1 MAEGIVLY
9 SKQHESKSWQLGT
22 GRYRWMALEDL
33 RDAVIWEIF
42 MTKKDWYEA
51 GDQIRNLVQDAIDKE
66 DFSQLSSTISNVVND
81 TMSGLEKALKDSL
94 GNGIQQ
100 PGGAA
105 GAEKDSS
112 GARHEMKDA
121 RYGGG
126 QTVQDQ
132 ADGSDG
138 RRWIKPRRSDTE

>member
-1 MAEGIVLY
+1 MLY

-81 TMSGLEKALKDSL
+81 TIERAGEGAEGFAWKRNS
-94 GNGIQQ
+94 
-100 PGGAA
+100 AA
-105 GAEKDSS
+105 G
-112 GARHEMKDA
+112 RC
-121 RYGGG
+121 
-126 QTVQDQ
+126 
-132 ADGSDG
+132 G
-138 RRWIKPRRSDTE
+138 RSRKRQFRGTA

>member
-22 GRYRWMALEDL
+22 GLYRWMALEDL

-66 DFSQLSSTISNVVND
+66 DFSQLSRIR
-81 TMSGLEKALKDSL
+81 LETEFSSRAVRSEQKKTV
-94 GNGIQQ
+94 
-100 PGGAA
+100 PGHGM
-105 GAEKDSS
+105 
-112 GARHEMKDA
+112 R
-121 RYGGG
+121 
-126 QTVQDQ
+126 
-132 ADGSDG
+132 
-138 RRWIKPRRSDTE
+138 